1 VGREEHPLPL
11 LQDVRR
17 AAVRQRASGALGGDF
32 YGIQVASLDNVDPAE
47 LAQVPV
53 RFTDGRNNN
62 WQSSPE
68 HTCHL

>member
-1 VGREEHPLPL
+1 
-11 LQDVRR
+11 VRPFGKGHL
-17 AAVRQRASGALGGDF
+17 GALGGDF